1 MKNFTIIFVVCSAL
15 FVSGCQS
22 QPVREAT
29 PESKILNDP
38 KLSGNARD
46 AVKQGMD
53 NASITQQ
60 VMKTHRLPNG
70 QPIPTGPGPEQ
81 PGAH

>member
-1 MKNFTIIFVVCSAL
+1 MKTFTSIFAICTAL
-15 FVSGCQS
+15 FSSGCQS
-22 QPVREAT
+22 QSTREAT
-29 PESKILNDP
+29 PESRILSDP
-38 KLSGNARD
+38 KLSGSARD

-53 NASITQQ
+53 NANITQQ

-81 PGAH
+81 PGSH